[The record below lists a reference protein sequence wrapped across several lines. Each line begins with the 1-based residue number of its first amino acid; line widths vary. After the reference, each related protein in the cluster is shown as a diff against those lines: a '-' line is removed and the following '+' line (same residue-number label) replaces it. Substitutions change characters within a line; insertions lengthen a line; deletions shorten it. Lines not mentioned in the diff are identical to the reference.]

1 MSSWPALREPLVRF
15 PLPCWSVSSLWSPSL
30 TRRVSMDF
38 WLTSYQRRELGQTTP
53 RTALTNRIMPE
64 LVIHPLPE
72 TVAPVELAGGVV
84 VVIDVLRATTVIVH
98 ALAHGARAV
107 VAAASIDEA
116 RAVANQWPVEEK
128 LLGGE
133 RHGVTIEGF
142 DLDNSPFHYG
152 REIVAGK
159 TIIFTTTNGTRALR
173 WANQAA
179 EILIGAFVNLSAV
192 VDRLRAEMRTVH
204 LLCAGTDNRLS
215 GEDLLFAGAIA
226 DRLSQEFLMNS
237 ETRIFAE
244 FWRLHGSCDVE
255 RLQSMRDSA
264 GGRNLVDLGF
274 DRDIE
279 RASQI
284 DLFHVVPTLDQSS
297 GELRVDH

>member
-1 MSSWPALREPLVRF
+1 
-15 PLPCWSVSSLWSPSL
+15 
-30 TRRVSMDF
+30 
-38 WLTSYQRRELGQTTP
+38 
-53 RTALTNRIMPE
+53 MPE

-72 TVAPVELAGGVV
+72 TVAPADLSGGVV

-98 ALAHGARAV
+98 ALENGARAV

-116 RAVANQWPVEEK
+116 RTLANRWPTSER

-142 DLDNSPFHYG
+142 DLDNSPFSYG
-152 REIVAGK
+152 PDVVGGK
-159 TIIFTTTNGTRALR
+159 TIVFTTTNGTRALR
-173 WANQAA
+173 WADQAA

-192 VDRLRAEMRTVH
+192 VESLRTATRPVH

-215 GEDLLFAGAIA
+215 GEDLLFAGAVA
-226 DRLSQEFLMNS
+226 DRLQGTFQMHC
-237 ETRIFAE
+237 ETQIFAE
-244 FWRLHGSCDVE
+244 FWRRHGLNDAE
-255 RLQSMRDSA
+255 RLQTLRDSA

-284 DLFHVVPTLDQSS
+284 DLAGVVPRLDRVT
-297 GELRVDH
+297 GELNVAR

>member
-1 MSSWPALREPLVRF
+1 
-15 PLPCWSVSSLWSPSL
+15 
-30 TRRVSMDF
+30 
-38 WLTSYQRRELGQTTP
+38 
-53 RTALTNRIMPE
+53 MPE

-72 TVAPVELAGGVV
+72 TVDPAELAGGVV

-98 ALAHGARAV
+98 ALAQGARTV

-116 RAVANQWPVEEK
+116 RAVADQWPVAER

-142 DLDNSPFHYG
+142 DLDNSPLHYG
-152 REIVAGK
+152 REVVAGK

-173 WANQAA
+173 WAAQAA
-179 EILIGAFVNLSAV
+179 EIVIGAFVNLSAV
-192 VDRLRAEMRTVH
+192 VDRLRAETRTVH
-204 LLCAGTDNRLS
+204 LLCAGTDNRIS

-226 DRLSQEFLMNS
+226 DRLSHEFSTSS
-237 ETRIFAE
+237 ETQIFAE
-244 FWRLHGSCDVE
+244 FWRLHGVTDSE
-255 RLQSMRDSA
+255 RLQTMRDSA
-264 GGRNLVDLGF
+264 GGRNLVELGF

-284 DLFHVVPTLDQSS
+284 DLFRVVPVLDLSS
-297 GELRVDH
+297 GELRVSP

>member
-1 MSSWPALREPLVRF
+1 
-15 PLPCWSVSSLWSPSL
+15 
-30 TRRVSMDF
+30 
-38 WLTSYQRRELGQTTP
+38 
-53 RTALTNRIMPE
+53 MPE

-72 TVAPVELAGGVV
+72 TVGSAELAGGVV

-98 ALAHGARAV
+98 ALAQGARAV
-107 VAAASIDEA
+107 VAAASIEEA
-116 RAVANQWPVEEK
+116 RAVANPWPVEER

-133 RHGVTIEGF
+133 RHGVMIEGF
-142 DLDNSPFHYG
+142 DLDNSPWHYG

-173 WANQAA
+173 WAHQAA

-192 VDRLRAEMRTVH
+192 VDRLRTETRPVH
-204 LLCAGTDNRLS
+204 LLCAGTDHRIS

-226 DRLSQEFLMNS
+226 DRLSQEFSMSS

-244 FWRLHGSCDVE
+244 FWRLHGSNDAQ
-255 RLQSMRDSA
+255 RLQILRESA

-284 DLFHVVPTLDQSS
+284 DLFHVVPSLFNTS
-297 GELRVDH
+297 GELRVHY